1 MSDFELS
8 VDKYKMLEEAWKYQD
23 FITEQLLKIGISVN
37 AYQSVFYQMKHGESA
52 SGIEIKNDRQ
62 MTKTG
67 NVYIEFNQTTLRG
80 REKSDSGIKQPDD
93 SWLYIIG
100 DYSKFFIFGK
110 NQLRSLLDK
119 VQKKPAYYWQNY
131 NIRVSSHKNEQGE
144 TTSEGLVI
152 PVSYIEANNLA
163 IKVIEVKNNEKSI

>member
-1 MSDFELS
+1 MEEKSLS
-8 VDKYKMLEEAWKYQD
+8 AEKYKLLEEAWKYQD

-37 AYQSVFYQMKHGESA
+37 AYQSVFYQMKYGESA

-62 MTKTG
+62 MSKTG

-80 REKSDSGIKQPDD
+80 TTNRDSGIKMKDD

-100 DYSKFFIFGK
+100 DFQKFFIFGK

-119 VQKKPAYYWQNY
+119 VQKKPKYYWENY
-131 NIRVSSHKNEQGE
+131 HIRVSCHKNENGDI
-144 TTSEGLVI
+144 TSNGLVI
-152 PVSYIEANNLA
+152 PVQYIEENNLA
-163 IKVIEVKNNEKSI
+163 IKTMEVNENGK